1 MRNTN
6 DLVATRVVI
15 FVEYEIPA
23 IQEHDVDAFSRYL
36 RDEVWG
42 ESRCA
47 DEDVILTNRYWSNK
61 GDKDVVRY
69 QFGDLQEADY
79 RMEDIGELIA
89 SALEN
94 WDSCKHRYN
103 D

>member
-23 IQEHDVDAFSRYL
+23 VREHDVDAFSRYL
-36 RDEVWG
+36 QDEVWG
-42 ESRCA
+42 ESRHA
-47 DEDVILTNRYWSNK
+47 DEHVILTNRYWSND
-61 GDKDVVRY
+61 GEQDVVRY
-69 QFGDLQEADY
+69 QFGDLQEAEY
-79 RMEDIGELIA
+79 RMGEIGELI
-89 SALEN
+89 SNAL
-94 WDSCKHRYN
+94 DSWGVRKHRYM